1 MTRGLMLVIGIAA
14 VCAACGDRAVSGPT
28 APARTATE
36 TPAAPAPP
44 PIQTAHP
51 EMRTRLAVL
60 ETSGKVAFNEERLV
74 RVHAPVTGRV
84 IEVQAKPGDVV
95 EPGARLFVIDSPDL
109 SAAKAEYAKA
119 VADLERAEKALGLVR
134 ELVEAKAVAQKEL
147 RDAEN
152 EYRKAQAE
160 RERAAARLR
169 TLGVVEERF
178 RDIAMRADAGTT
190 VTVTA
195 PRSGVVIERNITPG
209 QVVAYGQ
216 ADAPLN
222 LFVIANLST
231 MWVLADVY
239 EPDVPR
245 VRVGQTVTVTLP
257 CCPGERYE
265 GTVTYIADAV
275 DPQTR
280 TLKVRAVVPNRGRA
294 LKAEMFAKVTLAT
307 TATRVLAVP
316 QTAVHRDD
324 GKPFVLVQ
332 GGTAEF
338 ERRPVTLGAD
348 LGEWIEIAKGV
359 GPSDTVV
366 TTGGI
371 LLKRTVN

>member
-1 MTRGLMLVIGIAA
+1 
-14 VCAACGDRAVSGPT
+14 
-28 APARTATE
+28 
-36 TPAAPAPP
+36 
-44 PIQTAHP
+44 
-51 EMRTRLAVL
+51 
-60 ETSGKVAFNEERLV
+60 
-74 RVHAPVTGRV
+74 VHAPVTGRV
-84 IEVQAKPGDVV
+84 VEVLAKPGDVV

-109 SAAKAEYAKA
+109 SAAKADYAKA
-119 VADLERAEKALGLVR
+119 VADLERSEKALGLVR

-152 EYRKAQAE
+152 EQRKAHAE

-169 TLGVVEERF
+169 TLGVTEDRF
-178 RDIAMRADAGTT
+178 REIAMRADAGTT

-209 QVVAYGQ
+209 QVVSYGQ
-216 ADAPLN
+216 ADAPVN
-222 LFVIANLST
+222 LFVIADLST

-245 VRVGQTVTVTLP
+245 VRLGQTVTVTLP

-275 DPQTR
+275 DAQTR

-316 QTAVHRDD
+316 QAAVHRDQNA
-324 GKPFVLVQ
+324 PFVLVQ
-332 GGTAEF
+332 TGKDAYA
-338 ERRPVTLGAD
+338 RRPVTLGAD
-348 LGEWIEIAKGV
+348 LGDWIEIAKGV
-359 GPSDTVV
+359 DHGDTVV

-371 LLKRTVN
+371 LLKRNVN